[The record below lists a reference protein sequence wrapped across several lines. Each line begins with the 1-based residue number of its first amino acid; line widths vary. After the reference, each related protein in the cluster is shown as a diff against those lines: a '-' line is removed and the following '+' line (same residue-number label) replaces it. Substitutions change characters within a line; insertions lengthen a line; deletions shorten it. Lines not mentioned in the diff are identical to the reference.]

1 MSDASPPPPSPAGI
15 VLAGTHAA
23 VVLGLCAL
31 LCLAGAVWPPSPLTL
46 VGYWYAGGAVLTVAA
61 VAALVWR
68 HHRRTPLIA
77 VLLGIAV
84 GAALVAVCRTPA
96 GVVTTSLGLVV
107 AGQAAALLGSR
118 RLARALLVVVV
129 VVLAGAMAASPVPFR
144 ASSWVVLAVMTVVT
158 SELVTYLLSRLRQL
172 ATTDD
177 LTGVLTR
184 AAFDERAAAVVARA
198 AREGL
203 PVSLVCLDV
212 DDFKEVNDTRGH
224 QAGDDVLVRLVDAWR
239 AALGRHDV
247 IGRRGGDEFAVVLA
261 GRTVDAA
268 EAWALEA
275 DAARAPGDPT
285 WSHGVAQARVGEP
298 VRETL
303 ARADAALYARK
314 GGRFAEGLA

>member
-1 MSDASPPPPSPAGI
+1 MPDASPPPPSPAGV

-23 VVLGLCAL
+23 VVLGLCAV
-31 LCLAGAVWPPSPLTL
+31 LCLAGAVWPPSPLTR
-46 VGYWYAGGAVLTVAA
+46 VGYWYAGGAVLAVATVAA
-61 VAALVWR
+61 VVWR
-68 HHRRTPLIA
+68 HHPRTPLVA

-84 GAALVAVCRTPA
+84 GAAMVAVCRTAA

-118 RLARALLVVVV
+118 RLARGLLLLVVVT
-129 VVLAGAMAASPVPFR
+129 LAGAMVAAPVPFR
-144 ASSWVVLAVMTVVT
+144 PASWVVLAVMTVVT
-158 SELVTYLLSRLRQL
+158 SELVTYLLSRLREL

-184 AAFDERAAAVVARA
+184 AAFDERAAAVVARTT
-198 AREGL
+198 RDGR

-212 DDFKEVNDTRGH
+212 DDFKEVNDTQGH

-239 AALGRHDV
+239 GTLGRHDV

-261 GRTVDAA
+261 GRTAEDA
-268 EAWALEA
+268 EVWAMQA
-275 DAARAPGDPT
+275 DAVRAPGDPT
-285 WSHGVAQARVGEP
+285 WSHGVAQARRDEP
-298 VRETL
+298 VREVL

-314 GGRFAEGLA
+314 GDRMAEGLA